1 MPLSVT
7 RSDVKRKCM
16 VASSE
21 ATYDSAIDALIAEML
36 PAIEH
41 SLDPMYV
48 QDTSNTGL
56 QAELRLG
63 ALELIAAEFLAQRAR
78 EPGFMEELQV
88 GGVRLGPAW
97 ERGRALAEQGSARLA
112 PYQRALGAAAQALP
126 ACRTARATPLLTHE
140 TLKEV

>member
-1 MPLSVT
+1 MALAVT

-16 VASSE
+16 VASGDT
-21 ATYDSAIDALIAEML
+21 TYDTAIDALIAEML

-41 SLDPMYV
+41 SLDPAYLLDV
-48 QDTSNTGL
+48 SDAGL

-63 ALELIAAEFLAQRAR
+63 ALELISAEFLAQRSR

-97 ERGRALAEQGSARLA
+97 ERGRALAEQGAARLA
-112 PYQRALGAAAQALP
+112 PYRRALGGAAQALP
-126 ACRTARATPLLTHE
+126 ALRSPLPGRLLTHE

>member
-1 MPLSVT
+1 MPLAVT

-16 VASSE
+16 VAASD
-21 ATYDSAIDALIAEML
+21 TGYDAAIDALIAEML

-41 SLDPMYV
+41 SIDPAYLAN
-48 QDTSNTGL
+48 TSDAGL

-63 ALELIAAEFLAQRAR
+63 ALELICAEFLAQRAR
-78 EPGFMEELQV
+78 EPGFVEELQV

-97 ERGRALAEQGSARLA
+97 ERGRTLAEQGAARLA
-112 PYQRALGAAAQALP
+112 PYRRPQGAAADGGAVLSRLRP
-126 ACRTARATPLLTHE
+126 RLLTHE

>member
-21 ATYDSAIDALIAEML
+21 TTYDSAIDALIAEML

-41 SLDPMYV
+41 SLDPLYL
-48 QDTSNTGL
+48 QDASNAGL

-63 ALELIAAEFLAQRAR
+63 ALEVIAAEFLAQRAR
-78 EPGFMEELQV
+78 EPGFMDEVQV

-112 PYQRALGAAAQALP
+112 PYRRALGGAAQALVASRSP
-126 ACRTARATPLLTHE
+126 RLAPLLTHE